1 MKDYSKYE
9 LLRQWHW
16 ILKAQGIEI
25 PVSQMKDIKV
35 FRSDWVSPGVDQWP
49 EPHKERVLLKL
60 KDGRNVIIMRETQ
73 QNKTYSTES
82 SAWVTTS
89 IKEVNPSEVPDMWL

>member
-1 MKDYSKYE
+1 MKELNKYE

-16 ILKAQGIEI
+16 ILKAQGVEI

-35 FRSDWVSPGVDQWP
+35 FRSNWVAPGVDRWP

-60 KDGRNVIIMRETQ
+60 KDGKTIIIMRETQ
-73 QNKTYSTES
+73 LNKVYSTES
-82 SAWVTTS
+82 SAWVIIS
-89 IKEVNPSEVPDMWL
+89 IKEVNSSEVPDMWL